1 MLDTKQKER
10 CRMSRSLKR
19 LQKQIDSQIEAAFKI
34 HFDRVQI
41 PIFDIPKIYDRARAD
56 IEAGKTADESL
67 QALSQAYKTLNEV
80 KGFL

>member
-41 PIFDIPKIYDRARAD
+41 PIMDIPRIYRIAHEKI
-56 IEAGKTADESL
+56 EKGMSADEAVKSISML
-67 QALSQAYKTLNEV
+67 YKNPTESV
-80 KGFL
+80 FS